1 MRQVFIE
8 GSRIGGEVKCND
20 SVDMYRTRIGG
31 AGGLVLV
38 LQMSF
43 AGAIMRVLRNFDSMQ
58 RSNSHRTIWRGRV
71 AETKNF

>member
-1 MRQVFIE
+1 
-8 GSRIGGEVKCND
+8 
-20 SVDMYRTRIGG
+20 MYRTRIGG

-43 AGAIMRVLRNFDSMQ
+43 AGAIMRVLSNFGSIL